1 MTALR
6 RLAPLLVALACAHSQ
21 PQVGAPPPA
30 QTAAQPGAAAPAS
43 AASPR
48 EWARGAV
55 FYEVFVRSFQ
65 DSDGDGVGDL
75 RGLVARLDHLND
87 GDPATTSDL
96 EVDAI
101 WLMPIFASPSYHGY
115 DTVDYERIQPAYGT
129 LADLDRLVAEAH
141 RRGIRVVLDLVL
153 NHTSDEHPWFRE
165 SSGSRQSPRRDW
177 YVWRDDNPRWPQPW
191 NAQAETWHA
200 ARGAYYYGL
209 FWSGMPD
216 LNLRNAAV
224 RAEAKRIAS
233 FWLARGVDGFRLDA
247 IRHLVETGPGAGQSD
262 TAETHAF
269 LKELAAHVRAQ
280 RPDAILVGEAWT
292 ETPVIAAYHGAGDE
306 LDVTFDFPLAARL
319 VEGLRRGDAT
329 GIAAKLREVARTYPP
344 GAVDAPFLTNHD
356 MRRVASELGGRPEL
370 LASAAAVL
378 LTLPGAPFL
387 YYGEEIG
394 LANGS
399 ASNDEAKR
407 TPMRWDG
414 SAGGGFTAGRPWFA
428 PSPADASGN
437 VAAQTGDPGSLL
449 SHYRRLIRA
458 RHASEALA
466 RGSLTLLESSPTVL
480 AFVRETPRERVL
492 VVHNMGEEPATFDHP
507 AAGTRNQPFVELLSA
522 TFGAHGEG
530 TRIFLPPHASFAIR
544 TR

>member
-1 MTALR
+1 
-6 RLAPLLVALACAHSQ
+6 
-21 PQVGAPPPA
+21 
-30 QTAAQPGAAAPAS
+30 
-43 AASPR
+43 
-48 EWARGAV
+48 V

-87 GDPATTSDL
+87 GDPATTADL

-115 DTVDYERIQPAYGT
+115 DTVDYEAVQPAYGT
-129 LADLDRLVAEAH
+129 LADFDRLVAEAH

-153 NHTSDEHPWFRE
+153 NHTSDAHPWFRE
-165 SSGSRQSPRRDW
+165 SSASRQSPRRDW

-247 IRHLVETGPGAGQSD
+247 VRHLVETGPGAGQSD
-262 TAETHAF
+262 TAETHA
-269 LKELAAHVRAQ
+269 LLRELAAHVRAQ

-292 ETPVIAAYHGAGDE
+292 ETPVIAAYYGAGGDE
-306 LDVTFDFPLAARL
+306 LDVNFDFPLAARL

-329 GIAAKLREVARTYPP
+329 GIAAKLREVASTYPP

-356 MRRVASELGGRPEL
+356 MRRVASELGNRPEL
-370 LASAAAVL
+370 LRSAAAVL

-394 LANGS
+394 LANGP

-414 SAGGGFTAGRPWFA
+414 SAAGGFTTGQPWFA
-428 PSPADASGN
+428 PSPADAAGN
-437 VAAQTGDPGSLL
+437 VGAQAADPGSLL

-466 RGSLTLLESSPTVL
+466 RGSLTVLESAPTVL
-480 AFVRETPRERVL
+480 AFARETSRERVL
-492 VVHNMGEEPATFDHP
+492 VVHNLGEVPATFD
-507 AAGTRNQPFVELLSA
+507 QPVVALRPRPIVEALGA
-522 TFGAHGEG
+522 TFESHGEG